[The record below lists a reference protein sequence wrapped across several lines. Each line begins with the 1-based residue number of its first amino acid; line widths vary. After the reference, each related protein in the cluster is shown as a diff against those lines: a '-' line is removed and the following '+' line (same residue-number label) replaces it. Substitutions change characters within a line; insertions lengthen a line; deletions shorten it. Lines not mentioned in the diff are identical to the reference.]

1 MQLFNFS
8 RIEPYKNARKV
19 IVTLFVCVKRQK
31 KEKDRIYL
39 KVECLDCLLKVVL
52 SNDCVLNCDNRIT
65 VVIFQ

>member
-1 MQLFNFS
+1 M
-8 RIEPYKNARKV
+8 
-19 IVTLFVCVKRQK
+19 TLFVCVKRKK